1 MKFDTA
7 VLLAGGLGT
16 RLYPYTATIPKPL
29 VKVGCYPIMEILIRQ
44 LLHYGFHNIVVAV
57 NHRASQIESY
67 FSTGSSYGVNLS
79 YVREN
84 KRLGTM
90 GPLTKIK
97 ELPEHFLVV
106 NGDILTDLDFRKLA
120 ESHVNSATN
129 ITVGAYRVKHKIAYG
144 VIHSDDNQKIV
155 DFEEKPSIDVDVSMG
170 ICAMNQVVCE
180 SIPKNQYYG
189 FDDLVF
195 SLLEKGDEI
204 NTFYHMGYWRDLGT
218 PDEYQK
224 ANEEFGQKEKILLC
238 D

>member
-7 VLLAGGLGT
+7 VLIAGGLGT

-44 LLHYGFHNIVVAV
+44 LSYYGFNNIFVAV
-57 NHRASQIESY
+57 NYRAAQIESY
-67 FSTGSSYGVNLS
+67 FSSGSSYGVKLS

-90 GPLTKIK
+90 GPLSIIK
-97 ELPEHFLVV
+97 ELPERFLVV

-120 ESHVNSATN
+120 DNHVNYSTN
-129 ITVGAYRVKHKIAYG
+129 ITVGTYKVKHKIAYG
-144 VIHSDDNQKIV
+144 VIHSDDRQRII
-155 DFEEKPSIDVDVSMG
+155 DFQEKPSIDVDVSMG
-170 ICAMNQVVCE
+170 ICAMNQVVRE
-180 SIPKNQYYG
+180 SIPRNQYYG

-195 SLLEKGDEI
+195 SLLAKGDEI
-204 NTFYHMGYWRDLGT
+204 NTFYHTGYWRDLGT

-224 ANEEFGQKEKILLC
+224 ANEEFETKEKILLC